1 MRFTTTIVAVVATI
15 SAVVPTTFSVSV
27 SPKNTQT
34 YTFEVGG
41 TQTPSYCEP
50 PRSGPGNNLP
60 EYAYLD
66 LSTRT

>member
-1 MRFTTTIVAVVATI
+1 MRLTTNIVAVVATI

-27 SPKNTQT
+27 SPKNTQP

-41 TQTPSYCEP
+41 IQTPSYCQP
-50 PRSGPGNNLP
+50 PSSGPGNLP

-66 LSTRT
+66 LSTRM